1 MIKIPN
7 KRELYLIA
15 LNHFFDIEFEKFMK
29 IDKYFTKEPHLT
41 IRKTT
46 AIWRIENF
54 SLGSALK
61 KWTDVPRKQ
70 YAWLKKVFKKGRW
83 KKGRWS
89 GSINR

>member
-41 IRKTT
+41 IRKTS

-54 SLGSALK
+54 SLGSELKNELTFQGNNMPDWRRFLK
-61 KWTDVPRKQ
+61 KEDDQ
-70 YAWLKKVFKKGRW
+70 DLLIDKK
-83 KKGRWS
+83 
-89 GSINR
+89 I